1 MATRAN
7 VLNRRIARIGLI
19 ALTAVFADDPLRVRC
34 VAESRG
40 MLSPYPYPRIR
51 IRVGECDDYQ
61 GRVFAERMAASAR
74 GAADGGPARHHRVA
88 WRDVQGDDRDVE
100 GLRRGPCPA

>member
-7 VLNRRIARIGLI
+7 VLNRRIARIGPI
-19 ALTAVFADDPLRVRC
+19 ALTVVFADDPLRVRC

-40 MLSPYPYPRIR
+40 MLSAYPYPYSRIH

-61 GRVFAERMAASAR
+61 GRVFAQRMAPSA
-74 GAADGGPARHHRVA
+74 
-88 WRDVQGDDRDVE
+88 
-100 GLRRGPCPA
+100 